1 MKNSEHYETYELR
14 RQSGRHLLEGLIIAA
29 MFHGMLIGG
38 LTALFQYLEPAA
50 TDRPIDKDGTGILIE
65 NWPMQPPGPK
75 IPGGARPTIEV
86 PSVPIIVA
94 DADAFELDS
103 ITAETLTDASWGTGE
118 PSGLWSGEG
127 TMTGSFG
134 GGGGGTSDEER
145 EPEPFTAVEK
155 EPVALLD
162 PAPVYPEI
170 AVRAGLEGTVYV
182 KMWVGRDGSVK
193 RAEVV
198 KSSSEFFNESAL
210 AAAHRWTFSPA
221 IMNQTPVSVWVTVP
235 FRFRLR

>member
-38 LTALFQYLEPAA
+38 LTALYQYFEP
-50 TDRPIDKDGTGILIE
+50 TMPDRPIQKDGTGVIIDHWVEL
-65 NWPMQPPGPK
+65 PPGQK
-75 IPGGARPTIEV
+75 LPGGARPTIEV
-86 PSVPIIVA
+86 PSVPIIVS
-94 DADAFELDS
+94 DADAFEPDS
-103 ITAETLTDASWGTGE
+103 ISEETLTDASWGAGE
-118 PSGLWSGEG
+118 PGGLWSGEG

-134 GGGGGTSDEER
+134 GGGGTGDEER

-155 EPVALLD
+155 EPVVLLN

-170 AVRAGLEGTVYV
+170 AMRAGLEGTVYV

-198 KSSSEFFNESAL
+198 KSTSEFFNESAL

>member
-1 MKNSEHYETYELR
+1 MKNSEHNETYELR
-14 RQSGRHLLEGLIIAA
+14 RQSGWHLLEGLLIAV
-29 MFHGMLIGG
+29 MVHGMLIGG
-38 LTALFQYLEPAA
+38 LAALFQYLEPEV
-50 TDRPIDKDGTGILIE
+50 TERPIERDGTGILIE

-75 IPGGARPTIEV
+75 LPGRARPTIEV
-86 PSVPIIVA
+86 PSVPIIVSDNTA
-94 DADAFELDS
+94 LEPDTVMQEPVEAGMFGNGDAGLF
-103 ITAETLTDASWGTGE
+103 TG
-118 PSGLWSGEG
+118 GEG

-134 GGGGGTSDEER
+134 GGGGEEPER
-145 EPEPFTAVEK
+145 EPEPFTPVEK
-155 EPVALLD
+155 EPVALVD

-193 RAEVV
+193 RADVV
-198 KSSSEFFNESAL
+198 KSTSEFFNESAL